1 MAFVEKVID
10 GQVHYVDED
19 IEKYQAEKRRLAELD
34 PPHIV
39 EISEDELARIMEN
52 DRRRAAN
59 QVHQLYLN
67 NTDWYVVRKN
77 ETGKDI
83 PADVVTKRQ
92 EARDAIQQEVP
103 PSE

>member
-1 MAFVEKVID
+1 MAFVEKVIN

-52 DRRRAAN
+52 DKRRAINKVN
-59 QVHQLYLN
+59 QEYLN
-67 NTDWYVVRKN
+67 STDWYVVRKN
-77 ETGKDI
+77 DTGKDI
-83 PADVVTKRQ
+83 PADVATKRQ
-92 EARDAIQQEVP
+92 EARDAIQQEIP

>member
-1 MAFVEKVID
+1 MAFVEKVIN

-52 DRRRAAN
+52 DKRRAINKVN
-59 QVHQLYLN
+59 QEYLIR
-67 NTDWYVVRKN
+67 NTIV
-77 ETGKDI
+77 
-83 PADVVTKRQ
+83 
-92 EARDAIQQEVP
+92 
-103 PSE
+103 